1 METEWQHYL
10 RQCIDTI
17 VSIAE
22 GRPFQVFEQVVS
34 LIIYINVILLYRVEL
49 VYRLPKMS
57 RGRHLRINNHNFDL
71 KYLCGVEFR

>member
-34 LIIYINVILLYRVEL
+34 ETFKFSVF
-49 VYRLPKMS
+49 KS
-57 RGRHLRINNHNFDL
+57 FD
-71 KYLCGVEFR
+71 F

>member
-34 LIIYINVILLYRVEL
+34 LTFFFKRNSNAWYVVQD
-49 VYRLPKMS
+49 
-57 RGRHLRINNHNFDL
+57 RITQVL
-71 KYLCGVEFR
+71 SY

>member
-34 LIIYINVILLYRVEL
+34 LIF
-49 VYRLPKMS
+49 S
-57 RGRHLRINNHNFDL
+57 LRQLSIS
-71 KYLCGVEFR
+71 